1 MSMTDVS
8 GNWVLVKNSTLI
20 SNTYE
25 AAEFFH
31 TLRFHG
37 KLLDFCRLQ
46 LRSQFRNLKLYA
58 FFACSFPQKHMFP
71 VD

>member
-1 MSMTDVS
+1 MCESGVSNSKSVSYNLMSMTDVP

-20 SNTYE
+20 SNTHE

-46 LRSQFRNLKLYA
+46 LRRSI
-58 FFACSFPQKHMFP
+58 
-71 VD
+71 